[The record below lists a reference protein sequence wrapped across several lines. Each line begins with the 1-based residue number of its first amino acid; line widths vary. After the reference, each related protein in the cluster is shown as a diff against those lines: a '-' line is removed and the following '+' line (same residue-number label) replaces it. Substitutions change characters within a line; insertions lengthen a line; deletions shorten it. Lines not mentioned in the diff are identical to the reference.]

1 VAFVTRPRRQT
12 GRSTE
17 PRAARRLGQHFLVD
31 REVASRIVAA
41 AELDDRPPVL
51 EIGAGRGAL
60 TDLLRNT
67 TDRLYLV
74 EIDPGLVNVL
84 LSRYQADPAVVI
96 VEGDVLAVD
105 LPQLSGEASVYVVG
119 NLPYS
124 VASQILLR
132 LVELRWWCPGAVVMV
147 QEEVAR
153 RVAAKPGGHDYGV
166 LTLLIQIYAEV
177 TWCFHVSRRS
187 FSPMPRVESAVIRLH
202 LHATPRVPMAD
213 LTLFQ
218 HLVRSLFQHRRKM
231 IRNTLGGFL
240 ATVDVG
246 AAEAG
251 AVLHE
256 AGIDA
261 SVRPEQ
267 VSLEEFAA
275 LTAAVSGRGPRH
287 HEVAGSRW
295 SRSRSPR

>member
-1 VAFVTRPRRQT
+1 MTRPRRQA
-12 GRSTE
+12 GRSSGR
-17 PRAARRLGQHFLVD
+17 PPGRRLGQHFLVD
-31 REVASRIVAA
+31 REVAARIVAA
-41 AELDDRPPVL
+41 AELHDRPPVL

-60 TDLLRNT
+60 TDLLRT
-67 TDRLYLV
+67 ATDRLYLV

-84 LSRYQADPAVVI
+84 LGRYQADPAVSI
-96 VEGDVLAVD
+96 IEGDVLAID

-132 LVELRWWCPGAVVMV
+132 LVELRSWCPGAVVML

-166 LTLLIQIYAEV
+166 LTLLVQLYADV
-177 TWCFHVSRRS
+177 TWCFRVSRRS

-202 LHATPRVPMAD
+202 LHATPRVPVAD

-231 IRNTLGGFL
+231 VRNTLGGAL

-246 AAEAG
+246 AAEAV
-251 AVLHE
+251 AVLRE

-261 SVRPEQ
+261 NVRPQQ
-267 VSLEEFAA
+267 VSLEKFAA
-275 LTAAVSGRGPRH
+275 LTAAVSDRRQRH
-287 HEVAGSRW
+287 HEAAGSR
-295 SRSRSPR
+295 